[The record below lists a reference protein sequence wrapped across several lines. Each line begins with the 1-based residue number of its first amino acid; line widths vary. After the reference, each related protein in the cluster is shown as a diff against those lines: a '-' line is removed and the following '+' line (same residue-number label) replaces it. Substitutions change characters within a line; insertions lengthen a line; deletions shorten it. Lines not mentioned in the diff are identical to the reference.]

1 MQQLTTVWGNLD
13 ARRRIIVLGAT
24 ALVFAAVLALSGLT
38 ARPDMGLLYA
48 GLDGAKAGEVISAL
62 EQRAVAYE
70 VRGDSIY
77 VEAPKRDALRMTLA
91 AEGLPAT
98 GGAGYEL
105 LDSLSGFGTTSQ
117 MFDAAYWR
125 AKEGELART
134 ILANPAIRAARVH
147 IAPPAGVSFR
157 TQSRPT
163 ASVTVTTG
171 AGGLTPPQAKALKY
185 LIASAVAGM
194 TPEDVSVID
203 TASGLV
209 AAGDETPAT
218 LGEDRA
224 AMLRRNIERLLEAR
238 VGYGN
243 AVVEVAVETVTEREA
258 ITERRIDPTSRT
270 VISTDTAESSN
281 KADESKTG
289 GVSVASNLPD
299 GQGANG
305 GNSQRQGNE
314 TRERTNYDLSET
326 TREIVRNP
334 GDVKRITVA
343 VLVDGTEGKDAS
355 GQITVVPRS
364 EDEIAALH
372 DLVASA
378 VGFDAARGD
387 VITLRSMAFQPIAET
402 GAMATAGMLGGGAPL
417 DLMLLIEIAA
427 LVLVVVVLALFV
439 VRPALA
445 PRIAMPPRS
454 GLPAPLSAQP
464 GAAPALI
471 GEISGDEAPEREME
485 LVADFGTSDLPVP
498 ISMASAF
505 GGQTAEL
512 EDDPVA
518 RLKRLIGQRQ
528 AESVEIL
535 RGWMDKTQER
545 V

>member
-1 MQQLTTVWGNLD
+1 MLQQLTTVWSALD
-13 ARRRIIVLGAT
+13 TRRRIIVVGAT
-24 ALVFAAVLALSGLT
+24 ALVFAAVLALSSLA
-38 ARPDMGLLYA
+38 ARPDMALLYA

-62 EQRAVAYE
+62 DQRAAKYE

-77 VEAPKRDALRMTLA
+77 VEAPKRDELRMTLA

-147 IAPPAGVSFR
+147 IAPPSGVSFR
-157 TQSRPT
+157 AQNRPT
-163 ASVTVTTG
+163 ASVTVTTN
-171 AGGLTPPQAKALKY
+171 AGGLSPPQAKALKY
-185 LIASAVAGM
+185 LVSSAVAGM
-194 TPEDVSVID
+194 TPDDVSVID

-209 AAGDETPAT
+209 AAGDESPAASGT
-218 LGEDRA
+218 DRA
-224 AMLRRNIERLLEAR
+224 ETLRRNIERLLEAR

-270 VISTDTAESSN
+270 MISTDTSESSN

-305 GNSQRQGNE
+305 GSSQRQGNE

-326 TREIVRNP
+326 TREVVRNP

-343 VLVDGTEGKDAS
+343 VLVDGTEGKDAN
-355 GQITVVPRS
+355 GQVSVVPRS
-364 EDEIAALH
+364 EDEIAALR

-378 VGFDAARGD
+378 VGFDEGRGD
-387 VITLRSMAFQPIAET
+387 VITIRSMAFQPIAES
-402 GAMATAGMLGGGAPL
+402 GAVATAGMLGGTSL
-417 DLMLLIEIAA
+417 DVMQLIQIAA
-427 LVLVVVVLALFV
+427 LVVVAVVLALFV
-439 VRPALA
+439 MRPALA
-445 PRIAMPPRS
+445 PRTPAQPQLA
-454 GLPAPLSAQP
+454 GLPVPAIP
-464 GAAPALI
+464 GGPAALT
-471 GEISGDEAPEREME
+471 GEIAGDEMPATEMS
-485 LVADFGTSDLPVP
+485 VVSDFPMADLPVP
-498 ISMASAF
+498 FAMASALDA
-505 GGQTAEL
+505 QAEI

-535 RGWMDKTQER
+535 RGWMEKPEER
-545 V
+545 G

>member
-1 MQQLTTVWGNLD
+1 MLQQLTTVWSALD
-13 ARRRIIVLGAT
+13 TRRRIIVVGAT
-24 ALVFAAVLALSGLT
+24 ALVFAAVLALSSLA
-38 ARPDMGLLYA
+38 ARPDMALLYA

-62 EQRAVAYE
+62 DQRAAKYE

-77 VEAPKRDALRMTLA
+77 VEAPKRDELRMTLA

-147 IAPPAGVSFR
+147 IAPPSGVSFR
-157 TQSRPT
+157 AQNRPT
-163 ASVTVTTG
+163 ASVTVTTN
-171 AGGLTPPQAKALKY
+171 AGGLSPPQAKALKY
-185 LIASAVAGM
+185 LVSSAVAGM
-194 TPEDVSVID
+194 TPDDVSVID

-209 AAGDETPAT
+209 AVGDESPAASGT
-218 LGEDRA
+218 DRA
-224 AMLRRNIERLLEAR
+224 ETLRRNIERLLEAR

-270 VISTDTAESSN
+270 MISTDTSESSN

-305 GNSQRQGNE
+305 GSSQRQGNE

-326 TREIVRNP
+326 TREVVRNP

-343 VLVDGTEGKDAS
+343 VLVDGTEGKDAN
-355 GQITVVPRS
+355 GQVSVVPRS
-364 EDEIAALH
+364 EDEIAALR

-378 VGFDAARGD
+378 VGFDEGRGD
-387 VITLRSMAFQPIAET
+387 VITIRSMAFQPITES
-402 GAMATAGMLGGGAPL
+402 GAVATAGMLGGTSL
-417 DLMLLIEIAA
+417 DVMQLIQIAA
-427 LVLVVVVLALFV
+427 LVVVAVVLALFV
-439 VRPALA
+439 MRPALA
-445 PRIAMPPRS
+445 PRTPAQPQLAGLPVPAMPGGP
-454 GLPAPLSAQP
+454 Q
-464 GAAPALI
+464 ALT
-471 GEISGDEAPEREME
+471 GEIAGDEMPATEMS
-485 LVADFGTSDLPVP
+485 VVSDFPMADLPVP
-498 ISMASAF
+498 FAMASALDA
-505 GGQTAEL
+505 QAEI

-535 RGWMDKTQER
+535 RGWMEKPEER
-545 V
+545 G

>member
-1 MQQLTTVWGNLD
+1 MLQQLTTVWSALD
-13 ARRRIIVLGAT
+13 TRRRIIVVGAT
-24 ALVFAAVLALSGLT
+24 ALVFAAVLALSSLA
-38 ARPDMGLLYA
+38 ARPDMALLYA

-62 EQRAVAYE
+62 DQRAAKYE

-77 VEAPKRDALRMTLA
+77 VEAPKRDELRMTLA

-147 IAPPAGVSFR
+147 IAPPSGVSFR
-157 TQSRPT
+157 AQNRPT
-163 ASVTVTTG
+163 ASVTVTTN
-171 AGGLTPPQAKALKY
+171 AGGLSPPQAKALKY
-185 LIASAVAGM
+185 LVSSAVAGM
-194 TPEDVSVID
+194 TPDDVSVID

-209 AAGDETPAT
+209 AAGDESPAASGT
-218 LGEDRA
+218 DRA
-224 AMLRRNIERLLEAR
+224 ETLRRNIERLLEAR

-270 VISTDTAESSN
+270 MISTDTSESSN

-305 GNSQRQGNE
+305 GSSQRQGNE

-326 TREIVRNP
+326 TREVVRNP

-343 VLVDGTEGKDAS
+343 VLVDGTEGKDAN
-355 GQITVVPRS
+355 GQVSVVPRS
-364 EDEIAALH
+364 EDEIAALR

-378 VGFDAARGD
+378 VGFDEGRGD
-387 VITLRSMAFQPIAET
+387 VITIRSMAFQPIAES
-402 GAMATAGMLGGGAPL
+402 GAVATAGMLGGTSL
-417 DLMLLIEIAA
+417 DVMQLIQIAA
-427 LVLVVVVLALFV
+427 LVVVAVVLALFV
-439 VRPALA
+439 MRPALA
-445 PRIAMPPRS
+445 PRTPAQPQLAGLPVPAMP
-454 GLPAPLSAQP
+454 GGPA
-464 GAAPALI
+464 ALT
-471 GEISGDEAPEREME
+471 GEIAGDEMPATEMS
-485 LVADFGTSDLPVP
+485 VVSDFPMADLPVP
-498 ISMASAF
+498 FAMASALDA
-505 GGQTAEL
+505 QAEI

-535 RGWMDKTQER
+535 RGWMER
-545 V
+545 PEERG

>member
-38 ARPDMGLLYA
+38 ARPDMALLYA

-224 AMLRRNIERLLEAR
+224 ATLRRNIERLLEAR

-305 GNSQRQGNE
+305 GSSQRQGNE

-326 TREIVRNP
+326 TREVVRNP

-343 VLVDGTEGKDAS
+343 VLVDGTEGKDAN
-355 GQITVVPRS
+355 GQVSVVPRS
-364 EDEIAALH
+364 EEEIAALR

-378 VGFDAARGD
+378 VGFDEGRGD
-387 VITLRSMAFQPIAET
+387 VITIRSMAFQPIAES
-402 GAMATAGMLGGGAPL
+402 GAVATAGMLGGTSL
-417 DLMLLIEIAA
+417 DVMQLIQIAA
-427 LVLVVVVLALFV
+427 LVVVAVVLALFV
-439 VRPALA
+439 MRPALA
-445 PRIAMPPRS
+445 PRTPAQPQLAGLPVPAMP
-454 GLPAPLSAQP
+454 GGPA
-464 GAAPALI
+464 ALT
-471 GEISGDEAPEREME
+471 GEIAGDEMPATEMS
-485 LVADFGTSDLPVP
+485 VVSDFPMADLPVP
-498 ISMASAF
+498 FAMASALDA
-505 GGQTAEL
+505 QAEI

-535 RGWMDKTQER
+535 RGWMER
-545 V
+545 PEERG

>member
-1 MQQLTTVWGNLD
+1 MLQQLTTVWSALD
-13 ARRRIIVLGAT
+13 TRRRIIVVGAT
-24 ALVFAAVLALSGLT
+24 ALVFAAVLALSSLA
-38 ARPDMGLLYA
+38 ARPDMALLYA

-62 EQRAVAYE
+62 DQRAAKYE

-77 VEAPKRDALRMTLA
+77 VEAPKRDELRMTLA

-147 IAPPAGVSFR
+147 IAPPSGVSFR
-157 TQSRPT
+157 AQNRPT
-163 ASVTVTTG
+163 ASVTVTTN
-171 AGGLTPPQAKALKY
+171 AGGLSPPQAKALKY
-185 LIASAVAGM
+185 LVSSAVAGM
-194 TPEDVSVID
+194 TPDDVSVID

-209 AAGDETPAT
+209 AAGDESPAASGT
-218 LGEDRA
+218 DRA
-224 AMLRRNIERLLEAR
+224 ETLRRNIERLLEAR

-270 VISTDTAESSN
+270 MISTDTSESSN

-305 GNSQRQGNE
+305 GSSQRQGNE

-326 TREIVRNP
+326 TREVVRNP

-343 VLVDGTEGKDAS
+343 VLVDGTEGKDAN
-355 GQITVVPRS
+355 GQVSVVPRS
-364 EDEIAALH
+364 EDEIAALR

-378 VGFDAARGD
+378 VGFDEGRGD
-387 VITLRSMAFQPIAET
+387 VITIRSMAFQPIAES
-402 GAMATAGMLGGGAPL
+402 GAVATAGMLGGTSL
-417 DLMLLIEIAA
+417 DVTQLIQIAA
-427 LVLVVVVLALFV
+427 LVVVAVVLALFV
-439 VRPALA
+439 MRPALA
-445 PRIAMPPRS
+445 PRTPAQPQLAGLPVPAMP
-454 GLPAPLSAQP
+454 GGPA
-464 GAAPALI
+464 ALT
-471 GEISGDEAPEREME
+471 GEIAGDEMPATEMS
-485 LVADFGTSDLPVP
+485 VVSDFPMADLPVP
-498 ISMASAF
+498 FAMASALDA
-505 GGQTAEL
+505 QAEI

-535 RGWMDKTQER
+535 RGWMEKPEER
-545 V
+545 G

>member
-38 ARPDMGLLYA
+38 ARPDMALLYA

-77 VEAPKRDALRMTLA
+77 VEAPKRDELRMTLA

-147 IAPPAGVSFR
+147 IAPPSGVSFR
-157 TQSRPT
+157 AQNRPT
-163 ASVTVTTG
+163 ASVTVTTN
-171 AGGLTPPQAKALKY
+171 AGGLSPPQAKALKY
-185 LIASAVAGM
+185 LVSSAVAGM
-194 TPEDVSVID
+194 TPDDVSVID

-209 AAGDETPAT
+209 AAGDESPAASGT
-218 LGEDRA
+218 DRA
-224 AMLRRNIERLLEAR
+224 ETLRRNIERLLEAR

-270 VISTDTAESSN
+270 VISTDTSESSN

-305 GNSQRQGNE
+305 GSSQRQGNE

-326 TREIVRNP
+326 TREVVRNP

-343 VLVDGTEGKDAS
+343 VLVDGTEGKDAN
-355 GQITVVPRS
+355 GQVSVVPRS
-364 EDEIAALH
+364 EDEIAALR

-378 VGFDAARGD
+378 VGFDEKRGD
-387 VITLRSMAFQPIAET
+387 VITLRSMAFQPIAEP

-445 PRIAMPPRS
+445 PRIATQPRS

-471 GEISGDEAPEREME
+471 GEISGDEVPEREME

-535 RGWMDKTQER
+535 RGWMDKPQER

>member
-1 MQQLTTVWGNLD
+1 VLQQLTTVWGALD
-13 ARRRIIVLGAT
+13 TRRRIIVVGAT
-24 ALVFAAVLALSGLT
+24 ALVFAAVLALSSLA
-38 ARPDMGLLYA
+38 ARPDMALLYA
-48 GLDGAKAGEVISAL
+48 GLDGAKAGEVITAL
-62 EQRAVAYE
+62 EQRAVKYE

-77 VEAPKRDALRMTLA
+77 VEAPKRDELRMTLA

-134 ILANPAIRAARVH
+134 ILANPAIRTARVH
-147 IAPPAGVSFR
+147 IAPPSGVSFR
-157 TQSRPT
+157 AQNRPT
-163 ASVTVTTG
+163 ASVTVTTN
-171 AGGLTPPQAKALKY
+171 AGGLSPPQAKALKY
-185 LIASAVAGM
+185 LVSSAVAGM

-209 AAGDETPAT
+209 AAGDETPAASGT
-218 LGEDRA
+218 DRSET
-224 AMLRRNIERLLEAR
+224 LRRNIERLLEAR

-270 VISTDTAESSN
+270 VISTDTSESSN

-305 GNSQRQGNE
+305 GSSQRQGNE

-326 TREIVRNP
+326 TREVVRNP

-343 VLVDGTEGKDAS
+343 VLVDGTEGTDAN
-355 GQITVVPRS
+355 GQVTVVPRS
-364 EDEIAALH
+364 DDEIAALR

-378 VGFDAARGD
+378 VGFDEKRGD
-387 VITLRSMAFQPIAET
+387 VITIRSMAFQPIAES
-402 GAMATAGMLGGGAPL
+402 GAVATAGMLGGTSL
-417 DLMLLIEIAA
+417 DVMQLIQIAA
-427 LVLVVVVLALFV
+427 LVVVAVVLALFV
-439 VRPALA
+439 MRPALA
-445 PRIAMPPRS
+445 PRTPAQPQLAGLPVPAMP
-454 GLPAPLSAQP
+454 GGPA
-464 GAAPALI
+464 ALT
-471 GEISGDEAPEREME
+471 GEIAGDEMPATEMA
-485 LVADFGTSDLPVP
+485 VVSDFPMADLPVP
-498 ISMASAF
+498 FAMASALDA
-505 GGQTAEL
+505 QAEI
-512 EDDPVA
+512 ENDPVA

-535 RGWMDKTQER
+535 RGWMEKPEER
-545 V
+545 G

>member
-38 ARPDMGLLYA
+38 ARPDMALLYA

-77 VEAPKRDALRMTLA
+77 VEAPKRDELRMTLA

-147 IAPPAGVSFR
+147 IAPPSGVSFR
-157 TQSRPT
+157 VQNRPT
-163 ASVTVTTG
+163 ASVTVTTN
-171 AGGLTPPQAKALKY
+171 AGGLSPPQAKALKY
-185 LIASAVAGM
+185 LVSSAVAGM
-194 TPEDVSVID
+194 TPDDVSVID

-209 AAGDETPAT
+209 AAGDESPAASGT
-218 LGEDRA
+218 DRA
-224 AMLRRNIERLLEAR
+224 ETLRRNIERLLEAR

-270 VISTDTAESSN
+270 VISTDTSESSN

-305 GNSQRQGNE
+305 GSSQRQGNE

-326 TREIVRNP
+326 TREVVRNP

-343 VLVDGTEGKDAS
+343 VLVDGTEGKDAN
-355 GQITVVPRS
+355 GQVSVVPRS
-364 EDEIAALH
+364 EDEIAALR

-378 VGFDAARGD
+378 VGFDEKRGD
-387 VITLRSMAFQPIAET
+387 VITLRSMAFQPIAEP

-445 PRIAMPPRS
+445 PRIATQPRS

-471 GEISGDEAPEREME
+471 GEISGDEVPEREME

-535 RGWMDKTQER
+535 RGWMDKPQER